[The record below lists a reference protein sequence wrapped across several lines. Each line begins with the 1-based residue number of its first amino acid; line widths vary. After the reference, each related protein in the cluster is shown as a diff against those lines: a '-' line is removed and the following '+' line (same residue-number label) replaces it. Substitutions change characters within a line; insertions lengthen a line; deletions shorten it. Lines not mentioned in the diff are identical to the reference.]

1 MLHNTIKELARRSM
15 SHDRVMFG
23 ESNKQHPLG
32 FDGFMV
38 DATVDRALLQ
48 LNSSTY
54 DSATSLGVECDNL
67 SRLLRESMSVNVNS
81 SVGKLYRESK
91 VGEIFKKVIAY
102 IKKALK
108 FLFVELPKKVYNK
121 IKSFFTKKK
130 DSAGMAKKTE
140 ENIKKTE
147 ESLKTVQKEMKDKMS
162 NPEFE
167 AWRKEMLS
175 ELDGVKKGIDATS
188 DAEAERATDDVLKA
202 AKQGRAE
209 RDANMKVVSDDGFD
223 SLENTKANV
232 GKNITDRHSSANEH
246 MKKSLDAIHA
256 NLDSVEEFN
265 DKTNK
270 VIKKAGKSYANARDT
285 GATEFTDT
293 LKEIDAIGAE
303 LDDLLTSMDATP
315 GHNDVTTMKYREA
328 ELKMMADTLL
338 SSIESG
344 KVKLRP
350 LLRKDMRYFADVFLP
365 WTAEDN
371 AANGAIDVSA
381 HFQVFAMNVMLRSV
395 DAIPYTTPTLAK
407 YFKDKY
413 KVEMFNAFSTGDIAS
428 KPSSAVAVMLEQ
440 LKSVNKLCDSL
451 NISRMPKFD
460 IEIFNDKFID
470 SLVRSM
476 RRQDATKHRISLDAL
491 ESISSKMTTNHENAD
506 VNTLKTLE
514 KPYGELEDA
523 VKNMNESIK
532 FIKNMTTGDVAEY
545 IGVDPDNDTAIHE
558 GAQNI
563 LALIREVTD
572 ITQKITV
579 SAMRCIFSMSS
590 AEEKIVKAVVSSDD
604 YVSSIT
610 MTQLAHF
617 MANDMPSLRRA
628 WKILHGN

>member
-1 MLHNTIKELARRSM
+1 MLHNTIKELARRGM

-67 SRLLRESMSVNVNS
+67 SRLLRESMNVNVNS

-147 ESLKTVQKEMKDKMS
+147 ASIKSIQKE
-162 NPEFE
+162 
-167 AWRKEMLS
+167 
-175 ELDGVKKGIDATS
+175 
-188 DAEAERATDDVLKA
+188 AEAKMVEAAEALKETDELLKGA
-202 AKQGRAE
+202 FAHTEEQMNDFE
-209 RDANMKVVSDDGFD
+209 
-223 SLENTKANV
+223 
-232 GKNITDRHSSANEH
+232 KNKNDTLTRMSDRHASANEH

-270 VIKKAGKSYANARDT
+270 VIKKAGKSFADARDT
-285 GATEFTDT
+285 GASEFTDT

-315 GHNDVTTMKYREA
+315 SHNDADTMKYRDA

-344 KVKLRP
+344 KAKVRP

-365 WTAEDN
+365 WAMDDSRN
-371 AANGAIDVSA
+371 DLIDTSA

-407 YFKDKY
+407 YFTDKWS
-413 KVEMFNAFSTGDIAS
+413 VEMFNPFSTRGISS
-428 KPSSAVAVMLEQ
+428 KPSSAVAIMLEQ
-440 LKSVNKLCDSL
+440 LRSVNILCDSL
-451 NISRMPKFD
+451 KIPRMPKFD
-460 IEIFNDKFID
+460 IEIFNGKFIG
-470 SLVRSM
+470 SLVMSM
-476 RRQDATKHRISLDAL
+476 RRQDAKKHRISLDAL
-491 ESISSKMTTNHENAD
+491 ESISSEMTTNYKNAD
-506 VNTLKTLE
+506 VNTLKSLE
-514 KPYGELEDA
+514 KPYGELRDA

-532 FIKNMTTGDVAEY
+532 FMQKMTFDDVAEY
-545 IGVDPDNDTAIHE
+545 IGVDPISDNDTAIHE
-558 GAQNI
+558 GMQNI
-563 LALIREVTD
+563 LALIKEVTD

-579 SAMRCIFSMSS
+579 SAMRCVFSMSS
-590 AEEKIVKAVVSSDD
+590 AEEKIVKTVVSNDD

>member
-147 ESLKTVQKEMKDKMS
+147 ESLKTVQKEIKDKMS
-162 NPEFE
+162 DPEFE

-175 ELDGVKKGIDATS
+175 ELDGVKKGI
-188 DAEAERATDDVLKA
+188 EATDIIKA
-202 AKQGRAE
+202 AKQSRAE
-209 RDANMKVVSDDGFD
+209 RDTNMKVVSDDGFD

-232 GKNITDRHSSANEH
+232 GKNITDRHASAHEQ
-246 MKKSLDAIHA
+246 MKKSLESISSTSQK
-256 NLDSVEEFN
+256 L
-265 DKTNK
+265 K
-270 VIKKAGKSYANARDT
+270 DT
-285 GATEFTDT
+285 GTDLDEMLARSEKRLASMDDVAPSRNSDT
-293 LKEIDAIGAE
+293 MKKLDAIGAE

-365 WTAEDN
+365 WSAEDN

-532 FIKNMTTGDVAEY
+532 FMQNMTTGDVAEY
-545 IGVDPDNDTAIHE
+545 IGADPDSNTAIHE

-572 ITQKITV
+572 ITRKITV